1 MTDTPVST
9 GLPRVLVSDDE
20 EIIARTLVSIL
31 NQSGFSAKAT
41 FDGQSAVV
49 AATDW
54 LPHIFLCDV
63 RMPEMD
69 GIETAI
75 RVCEILPQCRIVLIS
90 AQEREAA
97 RVAEQRAL
105 GYDFDFILKP
115 IHPLELI
122 QLLRFALHA
131 DGSSSS

>member
-1 MTDTPVST
+1 MSDTPVST

-41 FDGQSAVV
+41 FDGRSAVL
-49 AATDW
+49 AATEWRPDI
-54 LPHIFLCDV
+54 LLCDV

-69 GIETAI
+69 GIEAATHI
-75 RVCEILPQCRIVLIS
+75 CEMLPECRIFLIS

-97 RVAEQRAL
+97 RVAEHRAR
-105 GYDFDFILKP
+105 GYAFEFILKP

-122 QLLRFALHA
+122 QLLRFAMN
-131 DGSSSS
+131 GSR

>member
-1 MTDTPVST
+1 MTETPVPT

-20 EIIARTLVSIL
+20 EMIARTLVSIL
-31 NQSGFSAKAT
+31 NQSGFSARAT
-41 FDGQSAVV
+41 FDGRSAVL

-54 LPHIFLCDV
+54 RPDIFLCDV

-69 GIETAI
+69 GIEAATRI
-75 RVCEILPQCRIVLIS
+75 CEMLPECRIFLIS

-97 RVAEQRAL
+97 RVAEHRAR

-122 QLLRFALHA
+122 QLLRFAME
-131 DGSSSS
+131 GTR